1 MPRAHLICKAEFC
14 AAFRLHNPSKDDA
27 WNRETYGIYNSDSFH
42 GHNWLMEVEVSG
54 EIHEE
59 TGMVMDL
66 LKLQDLVQ
74 EKLISKVDHR
84 NLNTDVDFLAGK
96 LTTTEN
102 LAAAFWEQLEPE
114 LPQGVQLREI
124 RLEESRDYSVRYC
137 GAD

>member
-1 MPRAHLICKAEFC
+1 
-14 AAFRLHNPSKDDA
+14 
-27 WNRETYGIYNSDSFH
+27 
-42 GHNWLMEVEVSG
+42 
-54 EIHEE
+54 
-59 TGMVMDL
+59 MVMDL